1 MTSVTAQ
8 FNGRVLSSFQWG
20 QAFSDL
26 FLSAMYELW
35 AKPNTYLNLKL

>member
-8 FNGRVLSSFQWG
+8 FNGRVLSLFQCG

-26 FLSAMYELW
+26 FLSAMSEL
-35 AKPNTYLNLKL
+35 